1 MKFNN
6 AIAYCKGFY
15 KHRGDVY
22 ELWKDLSHCIQVD
35 GYVCHSKKEVANWCI
50 ARMDD
55 FAREFPKDAWKVS
68 FGVIF
73 SDMQEKKRIWE
84 DFGDNGPLED
94 IDYLIWSFI
103 DFIRYN
109 TDDNMFTSGVIPN
122 NLVLPLACGISET
135 LWSSIVSKYEEQSEK
150 QPFWISY
157 EKREENI
164 NHKNK

>member
-15 KHRGDVY
+15 KSRGDVD
-22 ELWKDLSHCIQVD
+22 ELWKDLSHCLQVD
-35 GYVCHSKKEVANWCI
+35 GYLCHSKKEVANWCI
-50 ARMDD
+50 ARMED

-73 SDMQEKKRIWE
+73 RGMQEKKSIWE
-84 DFGDNGPLED
+84 DIGHKGPLED
-94 IDYLIWSFI
+94 IDYLIWSFV

-109 TDDNMFTSGVIPN
+109 TDGNMFTSGVIPN
-122 NLVLPLACGISET
+122 NLVLPLTCGISET
-135 LWSSIVSKYEEQSEK
+135 LWSRIVSKYEEQSEK

-164 NHKNK
+164 SHKK